1 MKQKR
6 QSRKKISRET
16 RNRHLRSGSKEVKR
30 ILMERN
36 PHCDICGSDRKLQ
49 LHHVFLV
56 RHGFMTKVEWS
67 VLLCPACHRKFHH
80 RWDEYLD
87 ITFKENPKIDFMKIY
102 EVLKRLL

>member
-30 ILMERN
+30 ILMERD
-36 PHCDICGSDRKLQ
+36 PHCDICGSDKKLQ

-67 VLLCPACHRKFHH
+67 VLLCPECHRKFHK
-80 RWDEYLD
+80 RWDNYLD
-87 ITFKENPKIDFMKIY
+87 VTFKENPKIDFMKIY

>member
-6 QSRKKISRET
+6 KKRTRISIET
-16 RNRHLRSGSKEVKR
+16 RKRNLRSGSKAVKQ
-30 ILMERN
+30 ILMERS
-36 PHCDICGSDRKLQ
+36 PYCDICGGTNKLQ

-56 RHGFMTKVEWS
+56 RHGFETKVERS
-67 VLLCPACHRKFHH
+67 VLLCANCHRAFHH
-80 RWDEYLD
+80 KWDKYLD